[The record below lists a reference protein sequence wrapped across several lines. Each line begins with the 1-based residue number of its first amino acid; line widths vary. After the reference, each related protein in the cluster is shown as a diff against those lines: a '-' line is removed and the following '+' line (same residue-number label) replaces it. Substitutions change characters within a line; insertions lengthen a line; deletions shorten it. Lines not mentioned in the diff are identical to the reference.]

1 MCTQIIIPGYI
12 FLTAKR
18 NATGHRW
25 KIKLADSNLNLHY
38 TRRGK
43 TSIDVDFFSK
53 FPRDIHQYTN
63 TSTKEDTDKAVNSV
77 VNQLDYTQA
86 WLCSVN
92 TVNSLQKEAQQLKQ
106 GTTLKQITD
115 AMHRLTFRTSQERQ
129 QQGSYSIILSFDLAY
144 QTEILNNQGGKL
156 ENHLFKELQQ
166 YLGVNP

>member
-77 VNQLDYTQA
+77 VNQLDNTEA

-92 TVNSLQKEAQQLKQ
+92 TVNNLKKEEQQLKQ
-106 GTTLKQITD
+106 GTTLKQITL
-115 AMHRLTFRTSQERQ
+115 MLCTSLCSEQVRKDNSREAIQ
-129 QQGSYSIILSFDLAY
+129 
-144 QTEILNNQGGKL
+144 
-156 ENHLFKELQQ
+156 
-166 YLGVNP
+166 